1 MEAVEAKSDEAR
13 LWTRIRLSL
22 VALVLCRGLVWL
34 CVLPPFE
41 GWDEYQHVGYVQH
54 IAETGEAAA
63 LGETNVSP
71 SLLLAQG
78 EFPQSKTDREDFDRF
93 GVLGFSN
100 YWTSPRAVPTG
111 EAEVKDPDVIIP
123 LYQAQHGALYYRI
136 AAPFYQWAGGV
147 DRLKVSVGLLRLL
160 NLSFIVAAV
169 WLALGAVGRVVA
181 DVRLASLFGLLIATQ
196 PLFLINGVRV
206 ANDALGVLLA
216 TLVIA
221 MGLTWREDRGLAR
234 SVLWGAAAGFA
245 VLAKSVNLGLVPFV
259 GFCWLAAAVQQGG
272 DRRRALASASLIAL
286 GAIVVCGPELAAN
299 LGRYGMITPMVEAV
313 QNRRNGMTAADLF
326 HAAKGIEWWTKLSG
340 IWLYDNLCKVGWS
353 FFDAGPKLMVRH
365 KNLVV
370 ACLLGWLLYAS
381 RRTRPPSPVFRNSA
395 TPIACLVL
403 CLSFTAA
410 LSYHMVQSKL
420 AQGVS
425 MTNTW
430 YAASTLPW
438 FLVLVA
444 GGALSWPVGRLRPI
458 LPAMLATTFLTA
470 ESVTL
475 WGRLVPTC
483 SGGAD
488 GWEALHRLA
497 SLQPALLGTPTLLA
511 ALAGQLVALTFAVAL
526 WVRSERRGPIGEVA
540 APAGTL
546 RPIFMRRSALRT
558 GRRASFRIRSEP

>member
-1 MEAVEAKSDEAR
+1 MEAVEARGDEAR
-13 LWTRIRLSL
+13 LWSRIRLSL

-54 IAETGEAAA
+54 VAETGKAAV
-63 LGETNVSP
+63 LGETNVPP
-71 SLLLAQG
+71 SLLSAQG
-78 EFPQSKTDREDFDRF
+78 EFPQSTTDREDFDRF
-93 GVLGFSN
+93 GVLGFST
-100 YWTSPRAVPTG
+100 YWTSPRTIPNAK
-111 EAEVKDPDVIIP
+111 AEDSAAIIP

-136 AAPFYQWAGGV
+136 AAPFYRWAGGV

-160 NLSFIVAAV
+160 NLTFVVGAV

-221 MGLTWREDRGLAR
+221 MGLTWREDRGMAR
-234 SVLWGAAAGFA
+234 SVLWGAAVGFA
-245 VLAKSVNLGLVPFV
+245 VLAKSVNLGLVPFMA
-259 GFCWLAAAVQQGG
+259 FCWLAAAVQQGV

-286 GAIVVCGPELAAN
+286 GAIAVCGPELAAN
-299 LGRYGMITPMVEAV
+299 LGRYGMITPMGEAV
-313 QNRRNGMTAADLF
+313 QNRRNGMTAVDLI
-326 HAAKGIEWWTKLSG
+326 HAARGIEWWTKLSG

-370 ACLLGWLLYAS
+370 ACLLGWLLCAS
-381 RRTRPPSPVFRNSA
+381 RRTRPQSPVFRGAA
-395 TPIACLVL
+395 TPLACLVL

-438 FLVLVA
+438 FLVLVV
-444 GGALSWPVGRLRPI
+444 GGALSWPLGRLRPI

-511 ALAGQLVALTFAVAL
+511 ALAGQLVALTLAVAL
-526 WVRSERRGPIGEVA
+526 WVRSERRRPIVESA
-540 APAGTL
+540 ASAGTL
-546 RPIFMRRSALRT
+546 RPVLMRRSALRT
-558 GRRASFRIRSEP
+558 GRAAPREPV